1 MTQANAEII
10 RRAFDAFN
18 RGDLDAALENL
29 APDFEYVPSGAIP
42 GVTHTFHGPAGYRS
56 FLRWILD
63 EFDDV
68 QAELDEIRGEA
79 DHVFTSVTLR
89 GAESRVVPR
98 RRGPS
103 GRSSLS
109 ATAWPSGAERSGRGR
124 RPWRPRGWR
133 SSGPW
138 PLRGRLVD
146 MEAKRELPATGTTE
160 LY

>member
-1 MTQANAEII
+1 MTEANAEII

-42 GVTHTFHGPAGYRS
+42 GVTHTFRGPEGYRS

-89 GAESRVVPR
+89 G
-98 RRGPS
+98 RGKQ
-103 GRSSLS
+103 
-109 ATAWPSGAERSGRGR
+109 SGAEAAWTVWQVFTIRDGVA
-124 RPWRPRGWR
+124 
-133 SSGPW
+133 
-138 PLRGRLVD
+138 LRGRAFRARE
-146 MEAKRELPATGTTE
+146 EALAAAGLAK
-160 LY
+160 